1 MNDLPPLAR
10 MPILILGM
18 MSLLGGVLAGL
29 ARLACAV
36 PAVASDAA
44 GLHGALMISVFF
56 GTVISPERAV
66 AIGRR
71 WAYLAPAAA
80 GASGIV
86 MLAGWPLIV
95 AMTLSV
101 IAATIML
108 AASIQVLRR
117 QTAPFTIVL
126 AIGSVCW
133 LIGSLAWLTAD
144 WIAPA
149 VPWWLSFR
157 FITSDGE
164 RLELSRF
171 LPTPALARRAFYGIV
186 GCLLFCN
193 MLSLWQPASGLVIVS
208 AGLLALPLW
217 LMRFD
222 IACRNAHLSGLPQF
236 VAICLL
242 SGYFWLVFAGLLGIG
257 GGFVPGHVG
266 RDSSLHAVG
275 LGFVFAMVF
284 GHAPIIFPAI
294 TRLKI
299 PFHPVFYLPLLL
311 LHASLLLRVG
321 ANLLDDFDGR
331 KLGGMANALTLAL
344 FIAMLLGSMRQGRNA
359 TARKTSKKK
368 EVDHGLRC

>member
-29 ARLACAV
+29 ARLAWAV

-44 GLHGALMISVFF
+44 GLHGALMISAFF
-56 GTVISPERAV
+56 GTVISLERAV

-86 MLAGWPLIV
+86 MLAGWPPII

-108 AASIQVLRR
+108 AASIQVLCR
-117 QTAPFTIVL
+117 QTVPFTIVL

-149 VPWWLSFR
+149 VPWWLSFLV
-157 FITSDGE
+157 ITIAGE

-171 LPTPALARRAFYGIV
+171 LPTPALARRVFYGIV
-186 GCLLFCN
+186 GCLLFGN
-193 MLSLWQPASGLVIVS
+193 MLSLWQPASGLVIFS
-208 AGLLALPLW
+208 AGLLALALW
-217 LMRFD
+217 LLRFD
-222 IACRNAHLSGLPQF
+222 IAWRNAHLSGLPQF

-242 SGYFWLVFAGLLGIG
+242 SGYFWLAFAGLLGIG
-257 GGFVPGHVG
+257 GGFVPGHVW

-294 TRLKI
+294 TSLKI
-299 PFHPVFYLPLLL
+299 PFHPVFYLSLLL